1 MVSVLIF
8 PYIWDEYGDLQSK
21 SLYSFRADEN
31 ANQKY
36 YEYGHFLRSGSF
48 WIYSYSED
56 SNIWTI

>member
-48 WIYSYSED
+48 
-56 SNIWTI
+56 